1 MERASLI
8 QILDLIKFCA
18 IAGSCYLQGLE
29 NEEEPEKGANGAG
42 QLSLIERAEAS
53 AQARR
58 LSLMEQAEA
67 SAQERRDAF
76 NRANPPATEPSPAAR
91 QDKRRDKVKGLR
103 RRSQMSERPG
113 LAGVEEFLY
122 TSDGYGRVAEDLQV
136 GEVHIWRKGKQ
147 LRRYVWLTDA
157 ERRLVAAES
166 MKRLAE
172 SAARR
177 ADKVEKALTI
187 EATGP

>member
-53 AQARR
+53 AQ
-58 LSLMEQAEA
+58 
-67 SAQERRDAF
+67 ERRDAY
-76 NRANPPATEPSPAAR
+76 NSANPPATEPSPAAR